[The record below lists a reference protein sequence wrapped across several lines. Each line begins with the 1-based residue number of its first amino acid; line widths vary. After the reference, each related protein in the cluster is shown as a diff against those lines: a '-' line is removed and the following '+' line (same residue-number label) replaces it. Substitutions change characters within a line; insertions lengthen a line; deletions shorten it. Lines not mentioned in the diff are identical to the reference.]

1 MRVRAYSRKADSQV
15 RIVTI
20 EHPLVKGYPN
30 ATGAGRANDMS
41 LTEALET
48 NWPTDRHFQAI
59 EPWIGDGAVRRVNVA
74 QLTDAQLAQAPVRM
88 VLRVLDVDMPGHAAR
103 TAEWT
108 EALAQAIAAL
118 PGAKPLWYTT
128 RGGARLLWALPE
140 GGFLIDSRAKYKT
153 WVTEQAMAIRQ
164 VREEYGIGADPACK
178 DPSRLY
184 RLPNVNRPEH
194 GEQRSQ
200 LHGELG
206 MWDYA
211 LMPKYGQ
218 PTALERLDAEA
229 LSCDRAAKDTRLGRA
244 FAERGGLRELGRGKI
259 AVKCPWADTH
269 SDHGSRDPLSGGS
282 VVFAT
287 NDGNGYFHCSHA
299 HCVKRRQNEAFVA
312 LGLEAPWESEIER
325 ANPEWLRRNS
335 ADSAKPW
342 FMYEGGV
349 WRAVAED
356 DVYGEL
362 VKRTPALLGSSDAAK
377 QVRLRTALLKQHAQH
392 TMAEADLDPDPRVLC
407 APNGLIDLAS
417 GHLMPHSAAAGCSRR
432 VGFPYDPS
440 TDTRAVEVLILD
452 WCGGKADVAAHLWAI
467 IGYTVT
473 GYASERL
480 LTWLHGPPGTAKS
493 SCVDLLAATLGTY
506 AAHAVPA
513 ATWLDVPRKPA
524 DSIRATR
531 GCRLVTSSELKGKAW
546 DEDAILPFCGGEDV
560 IRAEGKYKAQIQ
572 WRQQCKLWVTSN
584 TAPAGASA
592 ALQDRTHVI
601 PFETTYT
608 ADPEF
613 KRTLPSTYGPAF
625 LVRAVRAAGA
635 YLAAGRLPARPS
647 VVQNATIEATQDEF
661 GGWLSDLADPAG
673 LTHGRDLFSA
683 WQAFAGSQAPRN
695 AVAFGMKM
703 REYSRLYPRKL
714 KKDGAYYVGLALKP
728 VG

>member
-1 MRVRAYSRKADSQV
+1 MQ
-15 RIVTI
+15 ITTI
-20 EHPLVKGYPN
+20 EHDKLKGYPREGGGYGV
-30 ATGAGRANDMS
+30 ADALDLDVALR
-41 LTEALET
+41 TE
-48 NWPTDRHFQAI
+48 WPTDRHFQALA
-59 EPWIGDGAVRRVNVA
+59 PYAGSGAPRRVNVA
-74 QLTDAQLAQAPVRM
+74 QLTDMQLAQQPVRL
-88 VLRVLDVDMPGHAAR
+88 VLRVFDVDTPDHKPR
-103 TAEWT
+103 SEEWVVSLRA
-108 EALAQAIAAL
+108 ALARL
-118 PGAKPLWYTT
+118 PGAQPLWYLT
-128 RGGARLLWALPE
+128 RSGARLLWALPE
-140 GGFLIDSRAKYKT
+140 GGFVIDSRERYKA
-153 WVTEQAMAIRQ
+153 WVAEQARAIRQ
-164 VREEYGIGADPACK
+164 FREEYGIAADPACK

-184 RLPNVNRPEH
+184 RLPNVERAEH
-194 GEQRSQ
+194 GAMRSA
-200 LHGELG
+200 LFGALG
-206 MWDYA
+206 VWDYKLLA
-211 LMPKYGQ
+211 KYAQ

-229 LSCDRAAKDTRLGRA
+229 LSCDKPAAETRLGRA
-244 FAERGGLRELGRGKI
+244 FAERGGLREIGRGKV
-259 AVKCPWADTH
+259 AVRCPWADTH
-269 SDHGSRDPLSGGS
+269 SDHGTRDPLSGGS

-287 NDGNGYFHCSHA
+287 ADGNGYFHCSHA

-392 TMAEADLDPDPRVLC
+392 TMAEADLDGDPRVLC
-407 APNGLIDLAS
+407 APNGLIDLAT
-417 GHLMPHSAAAGCSRR
+417 GHLMPHRPAAGCSRS

-440 TDTRAVEVLILD
+440 ADTRAVEALLLD
-452 WCGGKADVAAHLWAI
+452 WCGGRADVAGHLWAI

-473 GYASERL
+473 GLASERL

-493 SCVDLLAATLGTY
+493 SCVDLLAAVLGTY

-513 ATWLDVPRKPA
+513 ATWLDVQRKPA

-601 PFETTYT
+601 PFETTYA

-613 KRTLPSTYGPAF
+613 KRTLPSTFGPAF

-647 VVQNATIEATQDEF
+647 AVQNATLEATQDEF
-661 GGWLSDLADPAG
+661 GAWLGSLAQPEG
-673 LTHGRDLFSA
+673 LTHGRDLFAA
-683 WQAFAGSQAPRN
+683 WQAFAGSQAPRT

-703 REYSRLYPRKL
+703 REYSRLYRRETQR
-714 KKDGAYYVGLALKP
+714 DGAYYSGLALKP
-728 VG
+728 AS